1 MKSLLPIFLSL
12 FCWQTLIIS
21 QSRDIGIAIISD
33 NDVEE
38 NRWFESEIKS
48 EIKDLLGSQYNLIFI
63 DLPSSS
69 DLNQT
74 QTNINQAFSDPKI
87 DVIIGAGV
95 QVGNLLA
102 KQKRFI
108 KPSIS
113 SLIIDNELQNIP
125 KTAEGISGIDNFT
138 YILSPFDL
146 LRDVNTLHEILPFKK
161 LGIVGG
167 DAIRENILDVN
178 TFYNKLLKN
187 HDTEYAFIPLNG
199 SVNDILNSIPDEVDA
214 IYLLPVYEDL
224 EEEDFKLFFNGL
236 AEKQL
241 PCFSLLSDPFLE
253 FGAYAAYDSEPTL
266 QKIPRRIAL
275 NVSKILENVN
285 ASTLPVELKSYSEN
299 LIINIKTVNK
309 TNVFPSWQILTQA
322 TLINVND
329 VDTDRVINLK
339 SCIAEALNN
348 NLNLK
353 IAQKE
358 TQLVER
364 DVAIAK
370 SNYLPQIDLSSTGVL
385 IDENSAEF
393 SFGTKG
399 EFTWSAGGNLSQLI
413 LSEPALANI
422 AIQKLFLETQQYS
435 QDAAELD
442 VVLNVAE
449 AYFGILQAEAFVKI
463 QRENVAVTRKNY
475 DIALAKEAVGYAGT
489 TDVYRWESQLA
500 LNKIDLNDSYAR
512 LKQVSFNLNQILNR
526 PIKEAFLTDD
536 SNDSDTDHFEAYM
549 DVLKLIDNPSQM
561 ENYAD
566 FLVSEAFNNLPEI
579 KQLEKTIE
587 AQNRQLLSNKRA
599 FYLPTISLNGQYDH
613 DLKRIGV
620 KPLPG
625 QEVPEILPKWNTAI
639 GLQLPVF
646 QGNRR
651 NKEKQQTE
659 IQILQTQDNLF
670 DLRNRLELQVRS
682 NLETA
687 RASFSNLILSTE
699 AAQASRK
706 NFEISQNSYQQGL
719 LNVTSL
725 IDAQNATLQSDLNVT
740 TAKYQF
746 LLDFMNIER
755 AIGKYYFLLPTS
767 EQEAF
772 FQRYIQF
779 RNDNN

>member
-1 MKSLLPIFLSL
+1 MKSLLPSFLLL
-12 FCWQTLIIS
+12 FCLQTIIFS
-21 QSRDIGIAIISD
+21 QSRDVGIAIISG
-33 NDVEE
+33 NNFEE

-48 EIKDLLGSQYNLIFI
+48 EITDLLGSQYDLTFI
-63 DLPSSS
+63 DLPSNS
-69 DLNQT
+69 DLDQT
-74 QTNINQAFSDPKI
+74 ETNIDQAFSDPKI

-108 KPSIS
+108 KPTIS

-125 KTAEGISGIDNFT
+125 KTVEGTSGIDNFT

-146 LRDVNTLHEILPFKK
+146 LRDVNTLHEIIPFKN
-161 LGIVGG
+161 LGIIGG
-167 DAIRENILDVN
+167 QAIRENILDVN

-187 HDTEYAFIPLNG
+187 HDTEYTFIPLNG
-199 SVNDILNSIPDEVDA
+199 SVDDILNNIPDEVDA
-214 IYLLPVYEDL
+214 IYLLPVSEDL
-224 EEEDFKLFFNGL
+224 EEEDFKLFFSGL
-236 AEKQL
+236 AAKQL
-241 PCFSLLSDPFLE
+241 PCLSLLSDPFIE

-275 NVSKILENVN
+275 NVSKLLEGVN
-285 ASTLPVELKSYSEN
+285 ASTLPVELKSFSEN
-299 LIINIKTVNK
+299 LIINMKTVNK

-329 VDTDRVINLK
+329 VDTDRIINLK
-339 SCIAEALNN
+339 SCIVEALSN

-364 DVAIAK
+364 DVAIAQ
-370 SNYLPQIDLSSTGVL
+370 SNYLPQVGVSSTGVL

-393 SFGTKG
+393 SFGRKG
-399 EFTWSAGGNLSQLI
+399 EFTWSASGNLSQLI

-435 QDAAELD
+435 QDATELD
-442 VVLNVAE
+442 VVLDVAE

-489 TDVYRWESQLA
+489 TDVYRWQSQLA

-536 SNDSDTDHFEAYM
+536 SNDTDTDHFEAYM

-579 KQLEKTIE
+579 KQLEKTID
-587 AQNRQLLSNKRA
+587 AQNRLLLSNKRA
-599 FYLPTISLNGQYDH
+599 YYLPTISLNGQYDH

-620 KPLPG
+620 KPLQG
-625 QEVPEILPKWNTAI
+625 QEVPEIVPTWNTAVA
-639 GLQLPVF
+639 LQIPVF

-659 IQILQTQDNLF
+659 IQILQTQDNLS
-670 DLRNRLELQVRS
+670 DLRNQLELQVRS

-687 RASFSNLILSTE
+687 RASISNLILSTE
-699 AAQASRK
+699 AAKASRK
-706 NFEISQNSYQQGL
+706 NFEIAQNSYQQGL
-719 LNVTSL
+719 LNITSL

-746 LLDFMNIER
+746 MLDFMNIER
-755 AIGKYYFLLPTS
+755 AIGKYYFLLPAS

-779 RNDNN
+779 RNNNN